1 MLGGVVVEVT
11 GSMRLVVLEKFKN
24 TLCWHLVHSGIS
36 DVEVLV
42 TIYWNLVNLWIWTGE
57 LLRNFP

>member
-1 MLGGVVVEVT
+1 MEVT